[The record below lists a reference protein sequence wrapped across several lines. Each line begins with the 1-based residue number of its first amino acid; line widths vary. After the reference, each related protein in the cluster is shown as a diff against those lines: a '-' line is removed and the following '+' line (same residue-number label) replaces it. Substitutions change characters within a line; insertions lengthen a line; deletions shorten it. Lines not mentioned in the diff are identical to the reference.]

1 MFLSGLCKFE
11 HVMLTHDVSVM
22 WYHLYEFD
30 SEHKLLPE
38 HSKCV
43 NKIYLSLVYFAMMIT
58 SVLAC
63 YLQVSST
70 VTPPSRVTQ

>member
-1 MFLSGLCKFE
+1 MFGLDSASLSKACLQMMFG
-11 HVMLTHDVSVM
+11 DVV
-22 WYHLYEFD
+22 YLYEFN

-58 SVLAC
+58 TVLAC

-70 VTPPSRVTQ
+70 VKPPSRVTQ